1 MNGRRSRSLEDDGQS
16 GSLEDGQNRGLDGGS
31 SRSLDGGSSRSLD
44 GGSGPSLETAGG
56 PAWPGADSRLV
67 LRSALGV
74 IILVLLCAV
83 QFLDIADSAIVNVA
97 LPSIQHSLKFSQQ
110 NLQWVASGYIL
121 TYGGFLLLGGR
132 LGDLLGRRR
141 MLLVGLTVFAL
152 SSLTAGLAGS
162 AGLLVGARLVQGAG
176 AALMAPAALSQLTT
190 SFREGRD
197 RNTALGLWGAI
208 SGMAAA
214 AGVFLGGVI
223 SQGPGWRWVFF
234 VNPPISVAVAAG
246 ALVLLGRDRGAGIRA
261 GAFDSQ
267 GAVLVTG
274 GVLLLV
280 YSLVRAPAA
289 GWGSAE
295 IILSLTGSAV
305 LIAAFVLNELRSPS
319 PLVPLAVL
327 RVKGL
332 AAADLTQLIAFS
344 GFFSMFFY
352 ATLYMQE
359 ILHYSPLKAGA
370 AYLPITA
377 GFAVAGGVASQL
389 VTRVGTRPVVVAGCL
404 IAGAGIWY
412 VSRVPLH
419 GSYVSDLLPGFVV
432 MSLGAGSVF
441 VSVTAAANAG
451 VPADKAGLAAGLLN
465 SSQQVG
471 SALGLAILSAV
482 AITHTGHLLAAHAS
496 HLVAADAGYHQA
508 LLVGSILMAASAL
521 LALRIGN
528 TRQAAPLV
536 MVNAE

>member
-1 MNGRRSRSLEDDGQS
+1 MKSVQGQVLS
-16 GSLEDGQNRGLDGGS
+16 DTGE
-31 SRSLDGGSSRSLD
+31 
-44 GGSGPSLETAGG
+44 
-56 PAWPGADSRLV
+56 RLV
-67 LRSALGV
+67 LRSRLGA
-74 IILVLLCAV
+74 ITLALLCAV

-97 LPSIQHSLKFSQQ
+97 LPSIQHSLGFSQQ

-141 MLLVGLTVFAL
+141 MLLTGLAVFAA
-152 SSLTAGLAGS
+152 SSLTAGLASS
-162 AGLLVGARLVQGAG
+162 AGLLVGARLVQGIG
-176 AALMAPAALSQLTT
+176 AALMAPAALSELTV

-197 RNTALGLWGAI
+197 RNTALGAWGAV

-223 SQGPGWRWVFF
+223 TQGPGWRWVFF
-234 VNPPISVAVAAG
+234 VNPPICVAVAAG
-246 ALVLLGRDRGAGIRA
+246 ALALLAKDRGGRT
-261 GAFDSQ
+261 GGTSFDSQ

-274 GVLLLV
+274 GMLLLV
-280 YSLVRAPAA
+280 YSLVRAPIA
-289 GWGSAE
+289 GWGS
-295 IILSLTGSAV
+295 IQTIVTLTGSAI
-305 LIAAFVLNELRSPS
+305 LLGAFALNELRSRN
-319 PLVPLAVL
+319 PLVPFAIL

-332 AAADLTQLIAFS
+332 VAADLTQLIAFT

-359 ILHYSPLKAGA
+359 ILRYSPLKAGA

-377 GFAVAGGVASQL
+377 GFAVAGGMASQL
-389 VTRVGTRPVVVAGCL
+389 VTRIGTRPVVVAGCL
-404 IAGAGIWY
+404 IAGAGICY

-419 GSYVSDLLPGFVV
+419 GSYVRDLLPGFVV

-451 VPADKAGLAAGLLN
+451 VPSDKAGLAAGLLN

-482 AITHTGHLLAAHAS
+482 AITRTS
-496 HLVAADAGYHQA
+496 HLIAAQVSPAVASDAGYHQA
-508 LLVGSILMAASAL
+508 LLAGSILMAAAAL

-528 TRQAAPLV
+528 TRSPAPLV
-536 MVNAE
+536 MVSTEAMPEPAPPVR

>member
-1 MNGRRSRSLEDDGQS
+1 MDR
-16 GSLEDGQNRGLDGGS
+16 
-31 SRSLDGGSSRSLD
+31 
-44 GGSGPSLETAGG
+44 GGSGVQAVKGRALPDAG
-56 PAWPGADSRLV
+56 SRLA
-67 LRSALGV
+67 LRSTLGV
-74 IILVLLCAV
+74 VVLVLLCAV

-97 LPSIQHSLKFSQQ
+97 LPSIQHSLRFSQQ

-141 MLLVGLTVFAL
+141 LLLIGLTVFAL

-162 AGLLVGARLVQGAG
+162 SGVLVAARLVQGTG

-234 VNPPISVAVAAG
+234 VNPPICVAVAAG
-246 ALVLLGRDRGAGIRA
+246 ALVLLAKDSGARA
-261 GAFDSQ
+261 GGSAGFDSQ

-280 YSLVRAPAA
+280 YSLVRAPVT
-289 GWGSAE
+289 GWGSAQN
-295 IILSLTGSAV
+295 IATLTAAAV
-305 LIAAFVLNELRSPS
+305 LLAAFAVNEARSRN
-319 PLVPLAVL
+319 PLLPFAVL

-332 AAADLTQLIAFS
+332 VAADLTQLIAFS

-359 ILHYSPLKAGA
+359 VLHYSPLRAGA

-377 GFAVAGGVASQL
+377 GFAIAGGLASQL
-389 VTRVGTRPVVVAGCL
+389 VTRIGTRPVVVAGCL
-404 IAGAGIWY
+404 IAAAGIYW

-471 SALGLAILSAV
+471 SALGLAVLSAV
-482 AITHTGHLLAAHAS
+482 AITRTS
-496 HLVAADAGYHQA
+496 HLVAARVPHVVAADAGYHQA
-508 LLVGSILMAASAL
+508 LLTGSILMAAAAV
-521 LALRIGN
+521 LAIRIGN

-536 MVNAE
+536 MVSAE

>member
-1 MNGRRSRSLEDDGQS
+1 MASVQEQVWS
-16 GSLEDGQNRGLDGGS
+16 G
-31 SRSLDGGSSRSLD
+31 
-44 GGSGPSLETAGG
+44 T
-56 PAWPGADSRLV
+56 DSRLV
-67 LRSALGV
+67 LRSRLGA
-74 IILVLLCAV
+74 ITLVLLCAV

-97 LPSIQHSLKFSQQ
+97 LPSIQHSLGFSQQ

-141 MLLVGLTVFAL
+141 MLLTGLAVFAL
-152 SSLTAGLAGS
+152 SSLTAGLADS
-162 AGLLVGARLVQGAG
+162 AGLLVAARLVQGVG
-176 AALMAPAALSQLTT
+176 AALMTPAALSALTT
-190 SFREGRD
+190 SFREGKD
-197 RNTALGLWGAI
+197 RNTALGIWGAV

-234 VNPPISVAVAAG
+234 VNPPVCVMVAAG
-246 ALVLLGRDRGAGIRA
+246 ALALLARDRGGRNGRA
-261 GAFDSQ
+261 AFDSQ
-267 GAVLVTG
+267 GAVLVTSG
-274 GVLLLV
+274 MLLLV
-280 YSLVRAPAA
+280 YSLVRAPMA
-289 GWGSAE
+289 GWGSLQT
-295 IILSLTGSAV
+295 ILTLMGSAI
-305 LIAAFVLNELRSPS
+305 LLTAFAANELRSRY
-319 PLVPLAVL
+319 PLVPFAIL

-332 AAADLTQLIAFS
+332 VAADLTQLIAFT

-359 ILHYSPLKAGA
+359 ILRYSPLQAGV

-377 GFAVAGGVASQL
+377 GFAVAGGMASQL
-389 VTRVGTRPVVVAGCL
+389 VTRIGTRPVVVAGCL
-404 IAGAGIWY
+404 IAGAGIYY

-419 GSYVSDLLPGFVV
+419 GSYVSDLLPGFLV

-451 VPADKAGLAAGLLN
+451 VPSDKAGLAAGLLN
-465 SSQQVG
+465 SSQQIG

-482 AITHTGHLLAAHAS
+482 AITRTNHLMAAHVP
-496 HLVAADAGYHQA
+496 HFVAADAGYHRA
-508 LLVGSILMAASAL
+508 LLVGSILMAAAAL

-528 TRQAAPLV
+528 TRKAAPLV
-536 MVNAE
+536 MVSTEPPLEPSRGGRGPATGDRPARRHPVS

>member
-1 MNGRRSRSLEDDGQS
+1 MASVQEQVWS
-16 GSLEDGQNRGLDGGS
+16 G
-31 SRSLDGGSSRSLD
+31 
-44 GGSGPSLETAGG
+44 T
-56 PAWPGADSRLV
+56 DSRLV
-67 LRSALGV
+67 LRSRLGA
-74 IILVLLCAV
+74 ITLVLLCAV

-97 LPSIQHSLKFSQQ
+97 LPSIQHSLGFSQQ

-141 MLLVGLTVFAL
+141 MLLTGLAVFAL
-152 SSLTAGLAGS
+152 SSLTAGLADS
-162 AGLLVGARLVQGAG
+162 AGLLVAARLVQGVG
-176 AALMAPAALSQLTT
+176 AALMTPAALSALTT
-190 SFREGRD
+190 SFREGKD
-197 RNTALGLWGAI
+197 RNTALGIWGAV

-234 VNPPISVAVAAG
+234 VNPPVCVMVAAG
-246 ALVLLGRDRGAGIRA
+246 ALALLARDRGGRNGRA
-261 GAFDSQ
+261 AFDSQ
-267 GAVLVTG
+267 GAVLVTSG
-274 GVLLLV
+274 MLLLV
-280 YSLVRAPAA
+280 YSLVRAPMA
-289 GWGSAE
+289 GWGSLQT
-295 IILSLTGSAV
+295 ILTLMGSAI
-305 LIAAFVLNELRSPS
+305 LLTAFAANELRSRY
-319 PLVPLAVL
+319 PLVPFAIL

-332 AAADLTQLIAFS
+332 VAADLTQLIAFT

-359 ILHYSPLKAGA
+359 ILRYSPLQAGV

-377 GFAVAGGVASQL
+377 GFAVAGGMASQL
-389 VTRVGTRPVVVAGCL
+389 VTRIGTRPVVVAGCL
-404 IAGAGIWY
+404 IAGAGIYY

-419 GSYVSDLLPGFVV
+419 GSYVSDLLPGFLV

-451 VPADKAGLAAGLLN
+451 VPSDKAGLAAGLLN
-465 SSQQVG
+465 SSQQIG

-482 AITHTGHLLAAHAS
+482 AITRTNHLMAAHVP
-496 HLVAADAGYHQA
+496 HFVAADAGYHRA
-508 LLVGSILMAASAL
+508 LLVGSILMAAAAL

-528 TRQAAPLV
+528 TRKAAPLV
-536 MVNAE
+536 MVSTEPPLEPSRGGRGPATGDRPARRQPVS

>member
-1 MNGRRSRSLEDDGQS
+1 MEFIQGQVLSGSGTGGRLALRSRL
-16 GSLEDGQNRGLDGGS
+16 
-31 SRSLDGGSSRSLD
+31 
-44 GGSGPSLETAGG
+44 
-56 PAWPGADSRLV
+56 GAITL
-67 LRSALGV
+67 A
-74 IILVLLCAV
+74 LLCAV

-97 LPSIQHSLKFSQQ
+97 LPSIQHSLGFSQQ

-141 MLLVGLTVFAL
+141 MLLTGLAVFAV
-152 SSLTAGLAGS
+152 SSLTAGLANS
-162 AGLLVGARLVQGAG
+162 AGLLVAARLVQGAG
-176 AALMAPAALSQLTT
+176 AALMAPAALSALTI
-190 SFREGRD
+190 SFREGQD
-197 RNTALGLWGAI
+197 RNTALGVWGAV

-234 VNPPISVAVAAG
+234 VNPPICVAVAAG
-246 ALVLLGRDRGAGIRA
+246 ALVLLAGDRGGRAAGA
-261 GAFDSQ
+261 AFDSQ

-274 GVLLLV
+274 GMLLLV
-280 YSLVRAPAA
+280 YSLVRAPAV
-289 GWGSAE
+289 GWGSFQTIAT
-295 IILSLTGSAV
+295 LAGSAI
-305 LIAAFVLNELRSPS
+305 LIMAFVLNELRSRN
-319 PLVPLAVL
+319 PLVPVAIL

-332 AAADLTQLIAFS
+332 VAADLTQLIAFT

-377 GFAVAGGVASQL
+377 GFAVAGGMASQL
-389 VTRVGTRPVVVAGCL
+389 VTRIGTRPVVVAGCL
-404 IAGAGIWY
+404 IAAAGIYY

-419 GSYVSDLLPGFVV
+419 GSYLSDLLPGFLV

-451 VPADKAGLAAGLLN
+451 VPSDKAGLAAGLLN

-482 AITHTGHLLAAHAS
+482 AITRTDHLMAARVSPVLAS
-496 HLVAADAGYHQA
+496 DAGYHQA
-508 LLVGSILMAASAL
+508 LLVGAIMMAAAAL
-521 LALRIGN
+521 VALRIGN
-528 TRQAAPLV
+528 TRKPAPLV
-536 MVNAE
+536 MVSTEPAAEPYHSK

>member
-1 MNGRRSRSLEDDGQS
+1 M
-16 GSLEDGQNRGLDGGS
+16 GSVQEHVL
-31 SRSLDGGSSRSLD
+31 
-44 GGSGPSLETAGG
+44 
-56 PAWPGADSRLV
+56 PGADSRLV

-141 MLLVGLTVFAL
+141 LLLIGLTVFAV

-162 AGLLVGARLVQGAG
+162 SGLLVAARLVQGTG

-190 SFREGRD
+190 SFREGKD
-197 RNTALGLWGAI
+197 RNTALGVWGAI

-234 VNPPISVAVAAG
+234 VNPPICVVVAAG
-246 ALVLLGRDRGAGIRA
+246 ALVLLARDSGTRTRDTALDSK
-261 GAFDSQ
+261 AFDSQ
-267 GAVLVTG
+267 GAALVTG

-280 YSLVRAPAA
+280 YSLVRAPAT
-289 GWGSAE
+289 GWGSAQT
-295 IILSLTGSAV
+295 IVTLTGSAV
-305 LIAAFVLNELRSPS
+305 LLAAFALNELRSRN
-319 PLVPLAVL
+319 PLIPFAVL

-332 AAADLTQLIAFS
+332 VAADLTQLIAFS

-359 ILHYSPLKAGA
+359 ILHYSPLRAGA

-377 GFAVAGGVASQL
+377 GFAVAGATASQL
-389 VTRVGTRPVVVAGCL
+389 VTRIGTRPVVVAGCL
-404 IAGAGIWY
+404 IAGAGIWW

-451 VPADKAGLAAGLLN
+451 VPSDKAGLAAGLLN

-471 SALGLAILSAV
+471 SALGLAVLSAV
-482 AITHTGHLLAAHAS
+482 AITRTSHLIAAGAP

-508 LLVGSILMAASAL
+508 LLVGAILMAAAAV
-521 LALRIGN
+521 LAIRIGN

>member
-1 MNGRRSRSLEDDGQS
+1 MESVREHVQPD
-16 GSLEDGQNRGLDGGS
+16 
-31 SRSLDGGSSRSLD
+31 
-44 GGSGPSLETAGG
+44 AG
-56 PAWPGADSRLV
+56 SRLV

-97 LPSIQHSLKFSQQ
+97 LPSIQHSLHFSQQ

-141 MLLVGLTVFAL
+141 LLLIGLTVFAV
-152 SSLTAGLAGS
+152 SSLTAGLAGDS
-162 AGLLVGARLVQGAG
+162 GLLVAARLVQGTG

-190 SFREGRD
+190 SFREGKD
-197 RNTALGLWGAI
+197 RNTALGVWGAI
-208 SGMAAA
+208 SGIAAA

-234 VNPPISVAVAAG
+234 VNPPICVLVAVG
-246 ALVLLGRDRGAGIRA
+246 ALILLARDSGTGSRGAQ
-261 GAFDSQ
+261 AFDSQ

-280 YSLVRAPAA
+280 YSLVRAPVS
-289 GWGSAE
+289 GWGSAPT
-295 IILSLTGSAV
+295 IATLTGSAV
-305 LIAAFVLNELRSPS
+305 LLAGFALNELRSRN
-319 PLVPLAVL
+319 PLLPLAIL

-332 AAADLTQLIAFS
+332 VAADLTQLIAFS

-377 GFAVAGGVASQL
+377 GFAVAGATASQL
-389 VTRVGTRPVVVAGCL
+389 VTRIGTRPVVVAGCR
-404 IAGAGIWY
+404 IAAAGIYW

-419 GSYVSDLLPGFVV
+419 GSYVTGLLPGFIV

-451 VPADKAGLAAGLLN
+451 VPSDKAGLAAGLLN

-471 SALGLAILSAV
+471 SALGLAVLSAV
-482 AITHTGHLLAAHAS
+482 AITHTGHLIAARVP

-508 LLVGSILMAASAL
+508 LLVGSILMAAAAG
-521 LALRIGN
+521 LATRIGN
-528 TRQAAPLV
+528 TRRAAPLV

>member
-1 MNGRRSRSLEDDGQS
+1 MTSAQAQTL
-16 GSLEDGQNRGLDGGS
+16 
-31 SRSLDGGSSRSLD
+31 
-44 GGSGPSLETAGG
+44 
-56 PAWPGADSRLV
+56 PGTGSRLV
-67 LRSALGV
+67 LRSRLGA
-74 IILVLLCAV
+74 ITLVLLCAV
-83 QFLDIADSAIVNVA
+83 QFLDIADTAIVNVA
-97 LPSIQHSLKFSQQ
+97 LPSIQHSLDFPQQ

-141 MLLVGLTVFAL
+141 VLLTGLAVFAA
-152 SSLTAGLAGS
+152 SSLTAGLASS
-162 AGLLVGARLVQGAG
+162 AGLLVAARLVQGIG
-176 AALMAPAALSQLTT
+176 AALMAPAALSELTT
-190 SFREGRD
+190 SFREGKD
-197 RNTALGLWGAI
+197 RNSALGVWGAI

-234 VNPPISVAVAAG
+234 VNPPICVLVTAG
-246 ALVLLGRDRGAGIRA
+246 ALALLARDRARGADA
-261 GAFDSQ
+261 MAFDSQ

-274 GVLLLV
+274 GMLLLV
-280 YSLVRAPAA
+280 YSLVRAPVA
-289 GWGSAE
+289 GWGS
-295 IILSLTGSAV
+295 LQTVLTLLGSAM
-305 LIAAFVLNELRSPS
+305 LLAAFAANEARSPH
-319 PLVPLAVL
+319 PLVPVAIL

-332 AAADLTQLIAFS
+332 VAADITQLIAFT

-359 ILHYSPLKAGA
+359 TLHYSPLKAGA

-377 GFAVAGGVASQL
+377 GFAVAGGLASQL

-404 IAGAGIWY
+404 IAGAGIYY

-419 GSYVSDLLPGFVV
+419 GSYVSDLLPGFLVL
-432 MSLGAGSVF
+432 SLGAGSVF

-451 VPADKAGLAAGLLN
+451 VPSDKAGLAAGLLN
-465 SSQQVG
+465 SSQQIG
-471 SALGLAILSAV
+471 SALGLAILSAI
-482 AITHTGHLLAAHAS
+482 AITRTSHLAAA
-496 HLVAADAGYHQA
+496 HLSPAVAADAGYHQA
-508 LLVGSILMAASAL
+508 LLAGSILMAGAAV

-536 MVNAE
+536 MVSTEPALAPAGHAPQDGAPSGTAAPVS